1 MLEKG
6 LYKLED
12 LNGTEMRGTLYGNRL
27 KRFHMQDP
35 EEIRPEDC
43 INESSCGIEEAFA
56 EEEILKEEAVV

>member
-1 MLEKG
+1 
-6 LYKLED
+6 
-12 LNGTEMRGTLYGNRL
+12 MRGTLYGNRL

-56 EEEILKEEAVV
+56 EEETPEEEAVA